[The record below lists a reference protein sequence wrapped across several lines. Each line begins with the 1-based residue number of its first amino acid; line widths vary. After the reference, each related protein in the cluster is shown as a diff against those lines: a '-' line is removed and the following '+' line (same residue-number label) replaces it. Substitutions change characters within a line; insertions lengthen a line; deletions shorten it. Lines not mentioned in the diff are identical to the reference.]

1 MTYTVDKFGRLG
13 TVTDM
18 DFAVPMQRTMTRIGS
33 FVAGLG
39 ALVTLWPAGQPVR
52 YPHRS
57 DSDALFKD
65 GVRVGED
72 MQRVIDREDARL
84 KATAE

>member
-1 MTYTVDKFGRLG
+1 
-13 TVTDM
+13 
-18 DFAVPMQRTMTRIGS
+18 MQRTMTKIGS

-39 ALVTLWPAGQPVR
+39 ALVTLWPAGHPLR

-57 DSDALFKD
+57 DSDALFRD

-84 KATAE
+84 KASSK